1 MFTTKK
7 LAELKKCLSKR
18 DRLSDTDQRMFHSIT
33 TNSSKA
39 PLLRGFATTFSPGI
53 ASAICT
59 IFSKFFSF
67 CTRLQNH
74 PILST
79 PTTPDNS
86 LNVLDYRDS
95 SRIHILLLSDS
106 KTILNKMQVYRFS
119 FLFVLSSH
127 HALFCHY
134 SLRSQPLFITKS
146 TVLSEPL
153 RYLHSCRQTFSL
165 FLPVHMLHPGS
176 DTHKMHVEMCLSSA
190 RTDIL

>member
-106 KTILNKMQVYRFS
+106 KTILNKMQVYLFS
-119 FLFVLSSH
+119 FLFVLSFH
-127 HALFCHY
+127 HTLFCHY
-134 SLRSQPLFITKS
+134 SLRSQPLFITS
-146 TVLSEPL
+146 LQFFQNLSNIFIHANRFS
-153 RYLHSCRQTFSL
+153 RYFRRCICFTLVQ
-165 FLPVHMLHPGS
+165 
-176 DTHKMHVEMCLSSA
+176 
-190 RTDIL
+190 

>member
-7 LAELKKCLSKR
+7 LAESKKCLSKK

-106 KTILNKMQVYRFS
+106 KTILNKMQVYLFS
-119 FLFVLSSH
+119 FLFVLSFYH
-127 HALFCHY
+127 TLFCHY
-134 SLRSQPLFITKS
+134 LLRSQPPFITT
-146 TVLSEPL
+146 TVLSGPL
-153 RYLHSCRQTFSL
+153 QYLHSCKQTFSL

-190 RTDIL
+190 KTDIL

>member
-67 CTRLQNH
+67 CPRLQNH

-106 KTILNKMQVYRFS
+106 KTILNKMQVYLFS
-119 FLFVLSSH
+119 FQFVLSYH
-127 HALFCHY
+127 HTLFCHY
-134 SLRSQPLFITKS
+134 FTPFTAALYLKS
-146 TVLSEPL
+146 TVLSGSLQYP
-153 RYLHSCRQTFSL
+153 HSCRQTFSL
-165 FLPVHMLHPGS
+165 FLPVHMLPPGS

>member
-67 CTRLQNH
+67 CPRLQNH

-106 KTILNKMQVYRFS
+106 KTILNKMQVCLFS
-119 FLFVLSSH
+119 FLFVLSFH
-127 HALFCHY
+127 HTLY
-134 SLRSQPLFITKS
+134 LKS
-146 TVLSEPL
+146 TVLSGPL
-153 RYLHSCRQTFSL
+153 QYLHSCKQTFSL
-165 FLPVHMLHPGS
+165 FLQVHMLRPGS
-176 DTHKMHVEMCLSSA
+176 DTHKMHSEMCLSSA
-190 RTDIL
+190 KTDIL

>member
-1 MFTTKK
+1 MFMFTTKK

-106 KTILNKMQVYRFS
+106 KTILNKMQVYLFS
-119 FLFVLSSH
+119 FLFVLSFYH
-127 HALFCHY
+127 TLFCHT
-134 SLRSQPLFITKS
+134 LFTAALYHKL
-146 TVLSEPL
+146 TVLSESL
-153 RYLHSCRQTFSL
+153 QYLHSCKQTFSL

-176 DTHKMHVEMCLSSA
+176 DTHKMHVEMCWSSA
-190 RTDIL
+190 KTDIL